1 MDHMKGLMARFDE
14 LLEREADL
22 LAAMKLNQAE
32 LETLRRQ
39 IEDCHTRWRVP
50 SGAAAPGSTQYGP
63 SAKMEAAK
71 KWAEAAEIPDKAHKA
86 SKLYV
91 LITAREGR
99 SAGIYL
105 DYESYGDAV
114 RDPEH
119 V

>member
-1 MDHMKGLMARFDE
+1 MKGLMDRVDK
-14 LLEREADL
+14 LLEREREL
-22 LAAMKLNQAE
+22 LKQMELNQTE
-32 LETLRRQ
+32 LQILRGQ
-39 IEDCHTRWRVP
+39 IEDCFKRWRVP
-50 SGAAAPGSTQYGP
+50 SGAAATGSTQYGL

-71 KWAEAAEIPDKAHKA
+71 KCAEAAEIPDRAHKA
-86 SKLYV
+86 SNLYV